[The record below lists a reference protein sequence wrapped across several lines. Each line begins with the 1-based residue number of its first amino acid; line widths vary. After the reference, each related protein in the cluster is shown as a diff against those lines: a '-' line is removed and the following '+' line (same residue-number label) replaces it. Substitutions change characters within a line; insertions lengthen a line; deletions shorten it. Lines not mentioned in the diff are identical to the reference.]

1 MNFLFLPVA
10 RRNRLPTL
18 DLTKRALNPNSTK
31 TPNFVPDPLS
41 EQWIDLR
48 LIAGMRVVLGTSAL
62 LVVILES
69 MKLRPWATPT
79 HVVLVLYSLYGLLV
93 YHLSVRRNP
102 LVAHKL
108 IPWLDLVWYVPLIA
122 VTSGTNSTFYYFFF
136 FSIIVAS
143 FSWGLTDGLRLTL
156 ASAAVYTIVSVLS
169 IPRERPIEL
178 NRLLLAPI
186 GLLIFGYII
195 ARWGGYHA
203 ELKNRLQLLKDVT
216 IFSNPRFGIDRTIK
230 AILESVRAFYEA
242 EACLLVVP
250 GKPGVGESYLMYRVA
265 RGTHL
270 SRTAP
275 PEIGLEAAA
284 PFLTPS
290 LEQAVI
296 YRKNRSSH
304 TRLFD
309 VKTRVFAEAN
319 SGASDKLAGMLEAQR
334 YLSVPVYYRHQ
345 AVGRLYIVDGPD
357 RVDRPDLEFMLQL
370 MDHVTPVME
379 NIRLIDNLASDAA
392 ETERRRIA
400 HDIHD
405 SVIQPYLGIQFGL
418 SALDQ
423 KLEAGDVAI
432 RDNVQELLE
441 LTKHELAELRRFV
454 WGLRAGEER
463 MDVLLPA
470 IERYAERFSVVTG
483 IKVDIEARGKIK
495 VNDRLAAELF
505 QIVAEGLS
513 NVRRHAFCRDA
524 KVEISCKESS
534 LLLQIKNSRPRAGA
548 SVDGERSDGQENNL
562 AFRPHS
568 IAERAASLGGETQ
581 VFIDEKDYTVV
592 SVGIP
597 L

>member
-1 MNFLFLPVA
+1 VSSTDKKP
-10 RRNRLPTL
+10 
-18 DLTKRALNPNSTK
+18 ALSR
-31 TPNFVPDPLS
+31 DPLL

-62 LVVILES
+62 VVVLMES
-69 MKLRPWATPT
+69 TKPHPWGAPT
-79 HVVLVLYSLYGLLV
+79 HISLVLYSLYGLV
-93 YHLSVRRNP
+93 IYHLSTRRNP
-102 LVAHKL
+102 VVTHKL
-108 IPWLDLVWYVPLIA
+108 IPWLDLLWYLPLIA
-122 VTSGTNSTFYYFFF
+122 FTSGNSMFYYFFF
-136 FSIIVAS
+136 FPIIVAS

-156 ASAAVYTIVSVLS
+156 ASAAINTTINVLTAQAQRRV
-169 IPRERPIEL
+169 PL
-178 NRLLLAPI
+178 DQLMMAPI

-195 ARWGGYHA
+195 ARWGGFHT
-203 ELKNRLQLLKDVT
+203 ELKNRLRLLKNVT

-230 AILESVRAFYEA
+230 AILESVRDFYDA
-242 EACLLVVP
+242 ESCLLVVP
-250 GKPGVGESYLMYRVA
+250 GKTGDAESYQMYRVA
-265 RGTHL
+265 RGIHP
-270 SRTAP
+270 SRSAP
-275 PEIGLEAAA
+275 PEIGRETAEQ
-284 PFLTPS
+284 FLSPA
-290 LEQAVI
+290 LDYAVI
-296 YRKNRSSH
+296 YRKNGTSH
-304 TRLFD
+304 TRLFE
-309 VKTRVFAEAN
+309 VKTRVFSETG
-319 SGASDKLAGMLEAQR
+319 SDASDKLAGMLDAQR

-345 AVGRLYIVDGPD
+345 PVGRLYIIDSPNQIDGPAMD
-357 RVDRPDLEFMLQL
+357 FMLQL

-423 KLEAGDVAI
+423 KLEAGNVAI

-463 MDVLLPA
+463 LDVLLPA
-470 IERYAERFSVVTG
+470 IERYAERFSLVTG
-483 IKVDIEARGKIK
+483 ITVDVEASGKVK

-524 KVEISCKESS
+524 RVEISCQETS
-534 LLLQIKNSRPRAGA
+534 LLLQIKNSRPRTGGNA
-548 SVDGERSDGQENNL
+548 DGERGDGHDGGRV
-562 AFRPHS
+562 FRPHS
-568 IAERAASLGGETQ
+568 IAERAAALGGDTQ

>member
-1 MNFLFLPVA
+1 
-10 RRNRLPTL
+10 
-18 DLTKRALNPNSTK
+18 LNQDSTK
-31 TPNFVPDPLS
+31 KPAPTRDPLS

-48 LIAGMRVVLGTSAL
+48 LIAGMRTVLGTSAL
-62 LVVILES
+62 LIILIEPIRS
-69 MKLRPWATPT
+69 LSRPIPT
-79 HVVLVLYSLYGLLV
+79 YVTLVLYALYGLLI

-102 LVAHKL
+102 IVAHKM

-122 VTSGTNSTFYYFFF
+122 FASNTNSLFYYFFF

-143 FSWGLTDGLRLTL
+143 FSWGLSDGLRLTL
-156 ASAAVYTIVSVLS
+156 ASAAIYTIVSALTTS
-169 IPRERPIEL
+169 SETLEI

-195 ARWGGYHA
+195 ARWGGYHT
-203 ELKNRLQLLKDVT
+203 ELKNRLKLLKEVT

-230 AILESVRAFYEA
+230 AILDSMRAFYDA
-242 EACLLVVP
+242 EACVLVVP
-250 GKPGVGESYLMYRVA
+250 GKAGDAESYLMYRVT
-265 RGTHL
+265 RGVHP
-270 SRTAP
+270 SRSAP
-275 PEIGLEAAA
+275 PEIGSEAAA
-284 PFLTPS
+284 QFLAPS
-290 LEQAVI
+290 LDYAVI
-296 YRKNRSSH
+296 YSKKKNSSQ

-309 VKTRVFAEAN
+309 LKTRVFADT
-319 SGASDKLAGMLEAQR
+319 SSLTDDKLAGMLEAQR

-345 AVGRLYIVDGPD
+345 AVGRLFIVNGPNRVDGPD
-357 RVDRPDLEFMLQL
+357 MDFMLQL

-392 ETERRRIA
+392 EQERRRIA

-405 SVIQPYLGIQFGL
+405 SVIQPYLGLQFGL

-423 KLEAGDVAI
+423 KLEAGNLGI

-441 LTKHELAELRRFV
+441 LTNHELAALRRFV
-454 WGLRAGEER
+454 GGLRANEER

-483 IKVDIEARGKIK
+483 IKVDVASHGKIK

-524 KVEISCKESS
+524 MVEISCKESS
-534 LLLQIKNSRPRAGA
+534 LLLQIKNSRPRIGVT
-548 SVDGERSDGQENNL
+548 SESERGDGQDGVKS
-562 AFRPHS
+562 FRPHS
-568 IAERAASLGGETQ
+568 IAERAASLGGDTQ
-581 VFIDEKDYTVV
+581 VFVDEKDYTVV

>member
-1 MNFLFLPVA
+1 VSAIAQKP
-10 RRNRLPTL
+10 RTR
-18 DLTKRALNPNSTK
+18 
-31 TPNFVPDPLS
+31 DPLS

-48 LIAGMRVVLGTSAL
+48 LIAGMRVVLATSAL
-62 LVVILES
+62 LVLLIES
-69 MKLRPWATPT
+69 MEARTWATPVHLT
-79 HVVLVLYSLYGLLV
+79 LMLYSLYGLLV

-102 LVAHKL
+102 IVAHRY
-108 IPWLDLVWYVPLIA
+108 IPWLDLLWYLPLVIL
-122 VTSGTNSTFYYFFF
+122 TSSTNGVFYYFFF

-143 FSWGLTDGLRLTL
+143 FSRGLTEGLKLTL
-156 ASAAVYTIVSVLS
+156 ASAVLCTIVGVLTVPDVK
-169 IPRERPIEL
+169 IVAF

-195 ARWGGYHA
+195 ARWGGYHT
-203 ELKNRLQLLKDVT
+203 ELKNRLQVLKDVT
-216 IFSNPRFGIDRTIK
+216 VFSNPRFGIDRTIK
-230 AILESVRAFYEA
+230 AILESVRDFYDA
-242 EACLLVVP
+242 EACVLVVP
-250 GKPGVGESYLMYRVA
+250 GKPADAESYQMYRVA
-265 RGTHL
+265 RGIHP
-270 SRTAP
+270 SRSAP
-275 PEIGLEAAA
+275 PEIGAEAAA
-284 PFLTPS
+284 QFLSPS
-290 LEQAVI
+290 LELAVI
-296 YRKNRSSH
+296 YRKNNSSH
-304 TRLFD
+304 ARMFD
-309 VKTRVFAEAN
+309 VKNRVFSEAPT
-319 SGASDKLAGMLEAQR
+319 GTGDKLAGLLDAQR

-345 AVGRLYIVDGPD
+345 AVGRLYVIDGPAKVDGAD
-357 RVDRPDLEFMLQL
+357 MEFMLQL

-454 WGLRAGEER
+454 WGLKAGDER

-470 IERYAERFSVVTG
+470 IERFAERFSLVTG
-483 IKVDIEARGKIK
+483 ITVDVEAHGKVK

-524 KVEISCKESS
+524 RVEISCKETS
-534 LLLQIKNSRPRAGA
+534 LLLQIKNSRPRMGGNVETERA
-548 SVDGERSDGQENNL
+548 DGHDGSRG
-562 AFRPHS
+562 FRPHS
-568 IAERAASLGGETQ
+568 IAERAAALGGETQ
-581 VFIDEKDYTVV
+581 VFVDEKDYTVV

>member
-1 MNFLFLPVA
+1 MWYLP
-10 RRNRLPTL
+10 L
-18 DLTKRALNPNSTK
+18 
-31 TPNFVPDPLS
+31 
-41 EQWIDLR
+41 
-48 LIAGMRVVLGTSAL
+48 
-62 LVVILES
+62 VIL
-69 MKLRPWATPT
+69 
-79 HVVLVLYSLYGLLV
+79 
-93 YHLSVRRNP
+93 
-102 LVAHKL
+102 
-108 IPWLDLVWYVPLIA
+108 
-122 VTSGTNSTFYYFFF
+122 TSSTQGVFYYFFF

-143 FSWGLTDGLRLTL
+143 FSRGLQEGLRLTL
-156 ASAAVYTIVSVLS
+156 ASALLCTIVGVVAVADHPVIS
-169 IPRERPIEL
+169 L

-195 ARWGGYHA
+195 ARWGGYHT
-203 ELKNRLQLLKDVT
+203 ELKNRLQVLKDVT

-230 AILESVRAFYEA
+230 AILESVRDFYDA
-242 EACLLVVP
+242 EACVMVVP
-250 GKPGVGESYLMYRVA
+250 GKPADAESYQMYRVA
-265 RGTHL
+265 RGIHP
-270 SRTAP
+270 SRSAP
-275 PEIGLEAAA
+275 PEIGAEAAA
-284 PFLTPS
+284 QFLAPS
-290 LEQAVI
+290 LEYAVI
-296 YRKNRSSH
+296 YRKNNSSH
-304 TRLFD
+304 ARLFD
-309 VKTRVFAEAN
+309 VKNRVFSEAPT
-319 SGASDKLAGMLEAQR
+319 STGDKLAGMLDAQR

-345 AVGRLYIVDGPD
+345 AVGRLYVIDGPAK
-357 RVDRPDLEFMLQL
+357 VDVADMEFMLQL

-423 KLEAGDVAI
+423 KLEAGDMSI

-454 WGLRAGEER
+454 WGLKAGEER

-470 IERYAERFSVVTG
+470 IERYAERFSLVTG
-483 IKVDIEARGKIK
+483 ITVDVEAHGKVK

-524 KVEISCKESS
+524 RVEISCKDTS
-534 LLLQIKNSRPRAGA
+534 LLLQIKNSRPRMGGNAEPERA
-548 SVDGERSDGQENNL
+548 YVQDGNP

-568 IAERAASLGGETQ
+568 IAERAAALGGETQ
-581 VFIDEKDYTVV
+581 VFVDEKDYTVV

>member
-1 MNFLFLPVA
+1 MSAIAQKP
-10 RRNRLPTL
+10 RTR
-18 DLTKRALNPNSTK
+18 
-31 TPNFVPDPLS
+31 DPLS

-48 LIAGMRVVLGTSAL
+48 LIAGMRVVLATSAL
-62 LVVILES
+62 LVLLIES
-69 MKLRPWATPT
+69 MEARTWATPVHLT
-79 HVVLVLYSLYGLLV
+79 LMLYSLYGLLV

-102 LVAHKL
+102 IVAHRY
-108 IPWLDLVWYVPLIA
+108 IPWLDLLWYLPLVIL
-122 VTSGTNSTFYYFFF
+122 TSSTNGVFYYFFF

-143 FSWGLTDGLRLTL
+143 FSRGLTEGLKLTL
-156 ASAAVYTIVSVLS
+156 ASAVLCTIVGVLTVPDVK
-169 IPRERPIEL
+169 IVAF

-195 ARWGGYHA
+195 ARWGGYHT
-203 ELKNRLQLLKDVT
+203 ELKNRLQVLKDVT
-216 IFSNPRFGIDRTIK
+216 VFSNPRFGIDRTIK
-230 AILESVRAFYEA
+230 AILESVRDFYDA
-242 EACLLVVP
+242 EACVLVVP
-250 GKPGVGESYLMYRVA
+250 GKPADAESYQMYRVA
-265 RGTHL
+265 RGIHP
-270 SRTAP
+270 SRSAP
-275 PEIGLEAAA
+275 PEIGAEAAA
-284 PFLTPS
+284 QFLSPS
-290 LEQAVI
+290 LELAVI
-296 YRKNRSSH
+296 YRKNNSSH
-304 TRLFD
+304 ARMFD
-309 VKTRVFAEAN
+309 VKNRVFSEAPT
-319 SGASDKLAGMLEAQR
+319 GTGDKLAGLLDAQR

-345 AVGRLYIVDGPD
+345 AVGRLYVIDGPAKVDGAD
-357 RVDRPDLEFMLQL
+357 MEFMLQL

-454 WGLRAGEER
+454 WGLKAGDER

-470 IERYAERFSVVTG
+470 IERFAERFSLVTG
-483 IKVDIEARGKIK
+483 ITVDVEAHGKVK

-524 KVEISCKESS
+524 RVEISCKETS
-534 LLLQIKNSRPRAGA
+534 LLLQIKNSRPRMGGNVETERA
-548 SVDGERSDGQENNL
+548 DGHDGSRG
-562 AFRPHS
+562 FRPHS
-568 IAERAASLGGETQ
+568 IAERAAALGGETQ
-581 VFIDEKDYTVV
+581 VFVDEKDYTVV